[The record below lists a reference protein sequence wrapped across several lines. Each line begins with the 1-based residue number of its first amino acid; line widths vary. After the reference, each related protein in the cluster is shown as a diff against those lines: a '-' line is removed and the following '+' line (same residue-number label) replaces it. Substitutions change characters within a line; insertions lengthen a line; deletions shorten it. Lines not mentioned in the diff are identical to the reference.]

1 MMDDLKKNLKKT
13 DLRCVW
19 NMGGPCA
26 DEVYDV
32 PMFDN
37 QIKVPVCAN
46 HLEDHTNV
54 MILHA
59 NDYDVEEVISKD
71 SDWRKQEVLTL
82 KLSGLDKGDVKL

>member
-1 MMDDLKKNLKKT
+1 MVDKSKFSST

-19 NMGGPCA
+19 NMGGPCG
-26 DEVYDV
+26 DEVYEV
-32 PMFDN
+32 PLFDN
-37 QIKVPVCAN
+37 QIKVPVCSN
-46 HLEDHTNV
+46 HIEDHEHV

-82 KLSGLDKGDVKL
+82 RLSGLDKGNVKL